1 MITYTAYHTAA
12 ADRLTR
18 AVVEAAAVWH
28 EAGRCLTD
36 CENAIVTAHEAD
48 DTALAASLEYARLDA
63 VTHREHAYQYVFIL
77 VCSFKHADS
86 WEGLA
91 SNGLRYRI
99 VWSGPII
106 GQISIIPQGN

>member
-36 CENAIVTAHEAD
+36 CENAIDAAHEAD
-48 DTALAASLEYARLDA
+48 DTQTAAALEYSRASA
-63 VTHREHAYQYVFIL
+63 ITQREYAYQYVFLL
-77 VCSFKHADS
+77 VCGFVRPDT

-91 SNGLRYRI
+91 SNGLRYRV
-99 VWSGPII
+99 VWAGPLIS
-106 GQISIIPQGN
+106 QISIIPQN